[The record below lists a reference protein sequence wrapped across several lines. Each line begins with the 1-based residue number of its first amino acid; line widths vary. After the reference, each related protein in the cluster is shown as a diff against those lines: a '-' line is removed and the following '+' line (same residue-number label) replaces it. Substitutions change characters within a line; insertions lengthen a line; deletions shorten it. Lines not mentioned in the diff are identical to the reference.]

1 MVESVRAFLMVAAI
15 VVPSLIRISGP
26 GTCGALPASAKAAT
40 SMAGPLSASGRQV
53 PILTSSSMLSVS
65 PRSCPAGAR
74 LSLASIPSMERD
86 GTRDTG
92 FTAATKPRH
101 TTPARLT
108 NAPPIKRGTP
118 GRERSPSWLDRE
130 TS

>member
-1 MVESVRAFLMVAAI
+1 VEKGEGRIGLAAGQRVGRKDTGFKKIQSRVANGVRNAI
-15 VVPSLIRISGP
+15 L
-26 GTCGALPASAKAAT
+26 
-40 SMAGPLSASGRQV
+40 
-53 PILTSSSMLSVS
+53 
-65 PRSCPAGAR
+65 
-74 LSLASIPSMERD
+74 RD